1 MAPHWMSSEPG
12 TGNSRTKHTS
22 WGSYGHESAPITSSF
37 PQYTHSTPP
46 PQTAGWGGAVGG
58 GDPGPRTDM
67 SWTSYPPPTGQHF
80 SPMSQ
85 LGTPG
90 GYDRKTPSSSSAMG
104 PAEMY
109 PPIPTMTPGPSTMD
123 HSSSSLSPPQLPSQ
137 TAGYS
142 SWQQQAYPPLP
153 SKSVD
158 GYGGGWYSQGEDGH
172 SLPAPM
178 SHGVATA
185 AYYGQR

>member
-1 MAPHWMSSEPG
+1 MAPHWMSSEAG
-12 TGNSRTKHTS
+12 TGSSRAKHTS
-22 WGSYGHESAPITSSF
+22 WGSYGHESAPITSGF

-46 PQTAGWGGAVGG
+46 PQTAGWGGAVGA

-67 SWTSYPPPTGQHF
+67 SWTSYQPGTGQPF

-85 LGTPG
+85 LGASG
-90 GYDRKTPSSSSAMG
+90 GYDRKTPTSSAMG

-109 PPIPTMTPGPSTMD
+109 PPIPTMTPGSSMD

-137 TAGYS
+137 AAGYS
-142 SWQQQAYPPLP
+142 SWQQQSYPPLP
-153 SKSVD
+153 GKSGD
-158 GYGGGWYSQGEDGH
+158 GYGGGWYSQSEEGH
-172 SLPAPM
+172 SLPAPL